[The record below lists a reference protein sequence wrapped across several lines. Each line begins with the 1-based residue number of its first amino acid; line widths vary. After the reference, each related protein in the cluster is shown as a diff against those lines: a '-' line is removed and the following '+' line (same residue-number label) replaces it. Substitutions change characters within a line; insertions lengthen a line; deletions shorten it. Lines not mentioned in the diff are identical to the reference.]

1 MNLLGLL
8 FSMSVEPHS
17 LCDVARQKEAQDV
30 GGPHRDTWPL
40 ISGKKRPKTSGD
52 ASVPRGTGMIAVA
65 SAKAFRREPRR
76 CAIKT
81 STIPVARFIADA
93 RFLAARGST
102 NMLALLGGS
111 SSAWSMRPSMA
122 SRPLFIR
129 RLSSPPPR
137 RLGMCAPQAP
147 AHGASDDLRI
157 SPYWQTKLRELTRPA
172 AVSLVPS
179 LSTENALCYQ
189 NKKKDSG
196 SLVAFADQEKEK

>member
-1 MNLLGLL
+1 M
-8 FSMSVEPHS
+8 
-17 LCDVARQKEAQDV
+17 

-52 ASVPRGTGMIAVA
+52 ASVPRGTGMIAYLNFGESLDA
-65 SAKAFRREPRR
+65 ARL
-76 CAIKT
+76 T

-147 AHGASDDLRI
+147 AQPPVPPLLAPPPPCMPFEGL
-157 SPYWQTKLRELTRPA
+157 LGELACWPA
-172 AVSLVPS
+172 RVP
-179 LSTENALCYQ
+179 ALGGERLL
-189 NKKKDSG
+189 NGG
-196 SLVAFADQEKEK
+196 S